1 MLIARDYSRKSV
13 QNYCFFCNHANIL
26 AKKVK
31 FICICNKKAVILCPI
46 WKRHASCIDTITAK
60 WCNGSTTDS
69 GSVCLGSN
77 PSLATKFLFLMRRK
91 IAIIAGGDSSEY
103 EVSLR
108 SAAGIYSFLKPTPTP
123 FLKGRELDYDLTIVC
138 LRGKEWRALAETDN
152 ELQKNNGAVPM
163 DSDKWV
169 TIDKNDFSYTYQDEK
184 IPFDFAY
191 ITIHG
196 TPGENGVL
204 QGYLDMLG
212 VPYSCCGVLAAAM
225 TFNKYTCNQYLKGFG
240 VNVAESVL
248 LRKNQEPR
256 TKSQDIV
263 AQVGL
268 PCFIKTN
275 VGGSSFGVTKVKTLE
290 DVIPAIEK
298 AFGEGDEVICEAEMK
313 GIEITCGVYKT
324 KNKAVAFP
332 ITEVVTSNE
341 FFDYDAKYNGQVDE
355 ITPARIPDEVRD
367 KVQALT
373 LKIYDILGCKG
384 IIRVDYILT
393 GDEAM
398 RREAKGEEARGERRE
413 AKGEEARGER
423 REAKGDEGEWKINLL
438 EVNTTP
444 GMTATSFIPQ
454 QIRAAGLEI
463 GEVLGEIIE
472 DSLEV
477 KN

>member
-1 MLIARDYSRKSV
+1 
-13 QNYCFFCNHANIL
+13 
-26 AKKVK
+26 
-31 FICICNKKAVILCPI
+31 
-46 WKRHASCIDTITAK
+46 
-60 WCNGSTTDS
+60 
-69 GSVCLGSN
+69 
-77 PSLATKFLFLMRRK
+77 MRRK

-108 SAAGIYSFLKPTPTP
+108 SAAGIYSFLS
-123 FLKGRELDYDLTIVC
+123 GIASQESRHDYDLTIVC
-138 LRGKEWRALAETDN
+138 LRGKEWRALAETDS

-169 TIDKNDFSYTYQDEK
+169 TIDKNDFSYTYQGEK
-184 IPFDFAY
+184 IQFDFAY

-248 LRKNQEPR
+248 LRRGGERREAK
-256 TKSQDIV
+256 DIV
-263 AQVGL
+263 TQVGL

-290 DVIPAIEK
+290 DVVPAIEK

-324 KNKAVAFP
+324 KQKAVAFP

-355 ITPARIPDEVRD
+355 ITPARIPDDVRD

-398 RREAKGEEARGERRE
+398 RREARGE
-413 AKGEEARGER
+413 
-423 REAKGDEGEWKINLL
+423 EGEWKINLL

-472 DSLEV
+472 DNFTV
-477 KN
+477 